1 MCKEIGKDGRGIRVL
16 TQEELES
23 GTLDTKLIGERIKA
37 ARKLRGIT
45 QEQLAE
51 AANCTH
57 THICNLENGKI
68 GISLELLFRIS
79 VVLQKSL
86 DYFVMDNVHANPQTK
101 IDDSIAPKL
110 SQCDPHM
117 LTVVDGLLD
126 TLLTYQDRK
135 EKQIK
140 KELQELK

>member
-1 MCKEIGKDGRGIRVL
+1 MCKEIGKDGRVIRVL

-37 ARKLRGIT
+37 ARKLRDIT

-57 THICNLENGKI
+57 THICNIENGKI
-68 GISLELLFRIS
+68 GISLELLFRVS

-110 SQCDPHM
+110 SKYDAYM

-126 TLLTYQDRK
+126 NLLTYQDRK

-140 KELQELK
+140 KELQEQ

>member
-1 MCKEIGKDGRGIRVL
+1 M
-16 TQEELES
+16 
-23 GTLDTKLIGERIKA
+23 IGERIKA
-37 ARKLRGIT
+37 ARKRCGST

-57 THICNLENGKI
+57 THICNIENGKI
-68 GISLELLFRIS
+68 GISFELLFRVSLI
-79 VVLQKSL
+79 LKKSL
-86 DYFVMDNVHANPQTK
+86 DYFVMDNIHANPQTK
-101 IDDSIAPKL
+101 IDNSIAPKL
-110 SQCDPHM
+110 SQCDAHM
-117 LTVVDGLLD
+117 LTVIDGLLD

>member
-1 MCKEIGKDGRGIRVL
+1 MCKEIGKDGRVIRVL

-37 ARKLRGIT
+37 ARKLRDIT

-57 THICNLENGKI
+57 THICNIENGKI
-68 GISLELLFRIS
+68 GISLELLFRVS

-110 SQCDPHM
+110 SKCDAYM

-126 TLLTYQDRK
+126 NLLTYQDRK

-140 KELQELK
+140 KELQEQ

>member
-1 MCKEIGKDGRGIRVL
+1 ML
-16 TQEELES
+16 TQEEWDS
-23 GTLDTKLIGERIKA
+23 GTLDTKLISDRIKA

-57 THICNLENGKI
+57 THICNIENGKI
-68 GISLELLFRIS
+68 GISLELLFRVS
-79 VVLQKSL
+79 VVLKKSM
-86 DYFVMDNVHANPQTK
+86 DYFVMDNIHANPQIK

-110 SQCDPHM
+110 SQCDAYM

-126 TLLTYQDRK
+126 NLLTYQDRK

-140 KELQELK
+140 KELQEI

>member
-1 MCKEIGKDGRGIRVL
+1 ML
-16 TQEELES
+16 TQEELDS

-57 THICNLENGKI
+57 THSCNIENGKI

-79 VVLQKSL
+79 VVLQKSM
-86 DYFVMDNVHANPQTK
+86 DYFVMDNIHANPQTK

-110 SQCDPHM
+110 SQCDAHM
-117 LTVVDGLLD
+117 LTVIDGLLD
-126 TLLTYQDRK
+126 NLLTYQDRK

>member
-1 MCKEIGKDGRGIRVL
+1 ML
-16 TQEELES
+16 TLEELDS

-57 THICNLENGKI
+57 THICNIANGKI

-79 VVLQKSL
+79 VVLQKSM
-86 DYFVMDNVHANPQTK
+86 DYFVMDNIHANPQTK

-110 SQCDPHM
+110 SQCDAHM
-117 LTVVDGLLD
+117 LTVIDGLLD
-126 TLLTYQDRK
+126 NLLTYQDRK

>member
-1 MCKEIGKDGRGIRVL
+1 MCKEIGNDGRDNRVL
-16 TQEELES
+16 PQDKEFEK
-23 GTLDTKLIGERIKA
+23 LDPKQIGERIKA
-37 ARKLRGIT
+37 ARKLRRMT

-57 THICNLENGKI
+57 THICNIENGKI

-79 VVLQKSL
+79 VVLKQSM
-86 DYFVMDNVHANPQTK
+86 DYFVMDNIHANPQIM
-101 IDDSIAPKL
+101 IDNSIAPKL
-110 SQCDPHM
+110 NQCDTYM

-126 TLLTYQDRK
+126 NLLTYQEKK

-140 KELQELK
+140 KDMQDRE

>member
-1 MCKEIGKDGRGIRVL
+1 ML
-16 TQEELES
+16 TQEELDS

-57 THICNLENGKI
+57 THICNIENGKI

-79 VVLQKSL
+79 VVLQKSM

-101 IDDSIAPKL
+101 INDSIAPKL
-110 SQCDPHM
+110 SQCDAHM
-117 LTVVDGLLD
+117 LTVIDGLLD
-126 TLLTYQDRK
+126 NLLTYQDRK
-135 EKQIK
+135 DKQIK
-140 KELQELK
+140 KELQEQK

>member
-1 MCKEIGKDGRGIRVL
+1 ML

-57 THICNLENGKI
+57 THICNVENGKE
-68 GISLELLFRIS
+68 GISLDLLYRIS
-79 VVLQKSL
+79 IVLGQSM
-86 DYFVMDNVHANPQTK
+86 DYFVMDNIHANPQTK
-101 IDDSIAPKL
+101 IDNSIAPKL

-117 LTVVDGLLD
+117 LTVIDGLLD
-126 TLLTYQDRK
+126 NLLTYQEKK
-135 EKQIK
+135 ETQIK
-140 KELQELK
+140 KELQYK